1 MNDDQAPDA
10 DEIAAPDAS
19 MSESAIDVGTEASS
33 SASAVVAGSDV
44 AIDPSDRVRIRGVAV
59 VFVVLV
65 LVAMA
70 IGGAMSA
77 VRGPQGPWL
86 GEYYE
91 GQDFEGDVRTRYAR
105 KIEFDWK
112 KAAPF
117 RGMPKDRW
125 SVVYTTCLEVDEEE
139 EYRFRLTSDDGSR
152 LYIDGERIVDNWG
165 PHSPRTRS
173 GKYVLEPGT
182 YELQV
187 EYFEASHGAVLKLV
201 VAIGED
207 GDHETLSPR
216 RLRQPSDD
224 PEDRCG

>member
-1 MNDDQAPDA
+1 MTDDARDDAPQHDDEVVSGSGTSPVQAL
-10 DEIAAPDAS
+10 APA
-19 MSESAIDVGTEASS
+19 
-33 SASAVVAGSDV
+33 
-44 AIDPSDRVRIRGVAV
+44 VAV
-59 VFVVLV
+59 RLRHIALAFVGAV

-70 IGGAMSA
+70 IGGGISLK
-77 VRGPQGPWL
+77 RGPQGPWL

-91 GQDFEGDVRTRYAR
+91 GQEFEGEATLRYAR
-105 KIEFDWK
+105 KIEFDWGK
-112 KAAPF
+112 RAPF

-125 SVVYTTCLEVDEEE
+125 SVVYTTCLEVEEEE

-152 LYIDGERIVDNWG
+152 LYIDGERIIENWG

-187 EYFEASHGAVLKLV
+187 EYFEASHGATLKLV
-201 VAIGED
+201 AAIGED

-224 PEDRCG
+224 PEHRCD